1 MNVFVSDRVENFVGK
16 RKNAGHQ
23 FFFPFGRVKWFE
35 LDNRFISQDNGCF
48 YQTTHFNNHNV

>member
-16 RKNAGHQ
+16 RKNAGQH

-35 LDNRFISQDNGCF
+35 LDNTFISQDNGCLN
-48 YQTTHFNNHNV
+48 QTTQINNHNV